1 MKIFHPLKNPASWR
15 RISIAVWNAPNDPTV
30 YGKLEIDA
38 TAALAHL
45 EKLNRG
51 GSATGDSPVKITM
64 THLAAR
70 AIALTLHKFPDING
84 IIKWKKIYLRKTV
97 DIFLQVAI
105 EEGNEGERPD
115 LSGAK
120 IDACEN
126 KSVVQIAREL
136 KDKSG
141 QIRRKEDPQFKA
153 TIRLLNLVPTF
164 LLSWVIR
171 FLTFLNYNLGVN
183 LTGLGV
189 PRDPFGSVMIT
200 SVGSLGM
207 PPGYAPLVP
216 ISRVPIIVCV
226 GQVAEKPWVAA
237 GAVVVRPILEL
248 KFTFDHR
255 FIDGLTGSRMAKYF
269 RELLENPSDN
279 LL

>member
-1 MKIFHPLKNPASWR
+1 MSFVPLKNPASWR
-15 RISIAVWNAPNDPTV
+15 RISIAAWKPPNDPTV

-38 TAALAHL
+38 TQAVAYL
-45 EKLNRG
+45 EKLNRN
-51 GSATGDSPVKITM
+51 SSVKITM
-64 THLAAR
+64 THLVAR
-70 AIALTLHKFPDING
+70 ATALVLHRFPDING
-84 IIKWKKIYLRKTV
+84 IIKWQKIYLRKTV

-105 EEGNEGERPD
+105 EEEKNGERPD

-120 IDACEN
+120 INACEN
-126 KSVVQIAREL
+126 KTIVQIAQEL

-141 QIRRKEDPQFKA
+141 QIRRKEDPQFKS
-153 TIRLLNLVPTF
+153 TIRMLNLVPAF
-164 LLSWVIR
+164 ILSWFIR
-171 FLTFLNYNLGVN
+171 FLTFLDYNLGIN
-183 LTGLGV
+183 LTWLGV

-200 SVGSLGM
+200 SVGMLAM

-226 GQVAEKPWVAA
+226 GQVTLKPWVVEEQIVA
-237 GAVVVRPILEL
+237 RPILEL

-269 RELLENPSDN
+269 KEILEHPQNN
-279 LL
+279 LV